1 MDKKFTLLL
10 YLLAV
15 VVSVSF
21 GQGTEIRKSKRLID
35 VDHAAEAMAP
45 IEAAIKQYPK
55 DADLYY
61 YLGYAQLKNGQYDAA
76 GKSFDAGIS
85 KNAKEAINYAGKGH
99 LSMLLNRPDDAK
111 VDLKKALDISKSKKV
126 PVLKAVAEAY
136 LTNPKFVTN
145 AITLLLRAKSIRND
159 AEIELLLGNA
169 YVQQREG
176 GPAVS
181 AYERAAAMDPKN
193 GKPHYQIGLVY
204 VRVNPALSQQ
214 SFEKAVAVDPEFTYA
229 YEELADIY
237 YQQKQADKAVIA
249 AEKFRQL
256 SSDPEKIK
264 MRLAFIYVM
273 QGEYAKANPIFAE
286 LVRSNTVKPVLYR
299 YYIKSLQAT
308 QLPADSMESAKV
320 SEQFLMNVLPED
332 LTPKD
337 FIDLATLYSAM
348 GNDSLGEVQLAN
360 AIRFDPESVEA
371 AQALAELLYKNKKYE
386 EAAAAYER
394 LVSIKPN
401 PSPNE
406 YLSMARAYSISEQ
419 FLNADSIYTRLVE
432 QYPTNIQVAVEA
444 ARVKANID
452 STQELGLAKPLYEKI
467 LALGAADIEKN
478 KFYIIEANKYLG
490 AYYAITEGNLKKGKA
505 YFEEV
510 LKLNPKDAQAIEV
523 IEAIEQGTIQTNKAG
538 R

>member
-1 MDKKFTLLL
+1 MDKKLALLL
-10 YLLAV
+10 YLFAIGG
-15 VVSVSF
+15 SVSF
-21 GQGTEIRKSKRLID
+21 AQDAEIRKSRRLID

-61 YLGYAQLKNGQYDAA
+61 YLGYAQISNGQYEAA
-76 GKSFDAGIS
+76 AKSFDAGIS
-85 KNAKEAINYAGKGH
+85 KNPKEAINYAGKGH
-99 LSMLLNRPDDAK
+99 LNMLLDRPEDAK
-111 VDLKKALDISKSKKV
+111 ANIKKALDISKSKKV

-136 LTNPKFVTN
+136 LTHPEFVTS
-145 AITLLLRAKSIRND
+145 AVTLLQKAKSIRND

-169 YVQQREG
+169 YVLQREG

-181 AYERAAAMDPKN
+181 AYERAAAIDPKN
-193 GKPHYQIGLVY
+193 GKPHYQIGMVY

-237 YQQKQADKAVIA
+237 YQQKEADKAVTA
-249 AEKFRQL
+249 AEKFRRL

-273 QGEYAKANPIFAE
+273 QGEYAKANLIFNE
-286 LVRSNTVKPVLYR
+286 LVKGGNVKPVLYR

-308 QLPADSMESAKV
+308 EQSADSIESAKV
-320 SEQFLMNVLPED
+320 SEQFLTTASAD
-332 LTPKD
+332 DTTPKD
-337 FIDLATLYSAM
+337 YIDLAKLYIAM
-348 GNDSLGEVQLAN
+348 GNDSVGEARLARAVQL
-360 AIRFDPESVEA
+360 DPKSAEA
-371 AQALAELLYKNKKYE
+371 AQAQAEILYKNKKYE
-386 EAAAAYER
+386 EAALAYEH
-394 LVSIKPN
+394 LISIKPN

-406 YLSMARAYSISEQ
+406 YLTMARAYSITEQ
-419 FLNADSIYTRLVE
+419 FSEADTVYAKLVE
-432 QYPTNIQVAVEA
+432 QYPTNIQVAVES

-452 STQELGLAKPLYEKI
+452 STQELGLARPLYEKI
-467 LALGAADIEKN
+467 LELGAADIEKN
-478 KFYIIEANKYLG
+478 KFYIIEANKYMG

-505 YFEEV
+505 YFEQV

-523 IEAIEQGTIQTNKAG
+523 IEAIEEGTIQTNKTG